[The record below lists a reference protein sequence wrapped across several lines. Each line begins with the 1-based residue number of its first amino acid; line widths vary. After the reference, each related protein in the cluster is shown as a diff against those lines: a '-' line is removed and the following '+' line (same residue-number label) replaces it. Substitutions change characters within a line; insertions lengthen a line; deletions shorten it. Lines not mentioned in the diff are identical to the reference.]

1 MRRQLLFL
9 VGVCLVAASTAAGQT
24 PEDVKATIAYV
35 QKLQT
40 STGGFLSMEPKP
52 NIRLAPTL
60 RATSSAVR
68 ALHYLGG
75 KTPNEEACKKY
86 VATCHD
92 PATGGFKDM
101 PGGMPDVFTT
111 AVGIMAVVELKMPL
125 KDYEDGAIKYLS
137 DNAKGF
143 EEIRIA
149 VAGLERLGKKS
160 PKNDD
165 WLKEI
170 KKASQRKTPDDSD
183 GPTSGKARLAGSLIV
198 TYLRLGVDPKGAE
211 HILKWLQDGQRLN
224 GGWGKEGTASSDLK
238 TTYRVMRA
246 FVMLKAQPKEVEGV
260 RSFVAKCR
268 NADGGYGISPGE
280 DSTVSATYFAAIIR
294 HWLKDMK

>member
-1 MRRQLLFL
+1 MTRKILLL
-9 VGVCLVAASTAAGQT
+9 VGVSSLAAPGAAPAQT
-24 PEDVKATIAYV
+24 PEDVKATITWV

-40 STGGFLSMEPKP
+40 SSGGFLSMEPKP
-52 NIRLAPTL
+52 DVRLAPTL

-75 KTPNEEACKKY
+75 KVPNEQACKKY
-86 VATCHD
+86 VASCHD
-92 PATGGFKDM
+92 PASGGFKDM

-111 AVGIMAVVELKMPL
+111 AVGIMAVVDLKMPV
-125 KDYEDGAIKYLS
+125 KDYEDAAIKYLS
-137 DNAKGF
+137 DNAKTF

-160 PKNDD
+160 PKNQD
-165 WLKEI
+165 WKNKVGKI
-170 KKASQRKTPDDSD
+170 SIPGDSS
-183 GPTSGKARLAGSLIV
+183 GPTSGVARLAGSVIV
-198 TYLRLGVDPKGAE
+198 TNLRLGVMPDYTDQLIKV
-211 HILKWLQDGQRLN
+211 LQDGQRLS
-224 GGWGKEGTASSDLK
+224 GGYGKEDTATSDLE

-246 FVMLKAQPKEVEGV
+246 FVMLKAKPNDVEGI

-280 DSTVSATYFAAIIR
+280 DSTIGATYFAAIIR
-294 HWLKDMK
+294 HWAKDMK